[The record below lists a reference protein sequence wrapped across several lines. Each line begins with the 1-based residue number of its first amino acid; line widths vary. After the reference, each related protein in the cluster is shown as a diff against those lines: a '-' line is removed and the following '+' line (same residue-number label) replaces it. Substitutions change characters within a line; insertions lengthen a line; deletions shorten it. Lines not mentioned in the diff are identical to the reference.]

1 MYDIKGEYNVGHQLL
16 QYLFQCIGKRSKN
29 ASELDK
35 VLRLVEQFENIHS
48 ISQAKKYLE
57 NIWNINETVSEYP
70 IGGNCILNTKESDK
84 GFSVNFVYQDEN
96 VTYYYRK

>member
-1 MYDIKGEYNVGHQLL
+1 MSDINYYNIYSNVSANGQ
-16 QYLFQCIGKRSKN
+16 KN

-57 NIWNINETVSEYP
+57 NIWNINETVSGYP